1 MSNSDE
7 AKGGSLEDAS
17 CSSGPAKGRIERRM
31 VQTPIEELLKRCGS
45 VYKLVILAAKR
56 AKEISEG
63 SPPLVESREK
73 KVTSL
78 ALEEILHGRVL
89 YKVEEPAGAG
99 KKGRGAKAKEEKKRA
114 A

>member
-1 MSNSDE
+1 M
-7 AKGGSLEDAS
+7 AQ
-17 CSSGPAKGRIERRM
+17 
-31 VQTPIEELLKRCGS
+31 VPIEELLKRCGS

-63 SPPLVESREK
+63 SPPLVESRQK

-89 YKVEEPAGAG
+89 YKTEEPEAGVG
-99 KKGRGAKAKEEKKRA
+99 KRRRGAKGKEEKKRA